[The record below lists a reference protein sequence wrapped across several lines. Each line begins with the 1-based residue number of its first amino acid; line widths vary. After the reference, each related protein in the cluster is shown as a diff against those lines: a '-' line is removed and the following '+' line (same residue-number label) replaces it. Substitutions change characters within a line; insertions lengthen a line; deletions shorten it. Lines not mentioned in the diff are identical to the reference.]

1 VIGLY
6 CELYAQHLSMIHMC
20 IYMLPI
26 NYTPFHSLYM
36 LVEGAMACV
45 DDAGA
50 DRAMAELLVV
60 KIQRPLV

>member
-1 VIGLY
+1 
-6 CELYAQHLSMIHMC
+6 
-20 IYMLPI
+20 
-26 NYTPFHSLYM
+26 M